1 MLILALVFIK
11 FFNGGKYIMSV
22 IISLTFSGIALI
34 IDVLVLVKLVK
45 ATKALEDIKDCYIDV
60 NMDILMRDD
69 KDPFIDPTK

>member
-22 IISLTFSGIALI
+22 IISLIFSGIALI
-34 IDVLVLVKLVK
+34 IDVLVLVNLVK